1 MNTKLIRI
9 LCCIIAALPLYGCAY
24 GGGGQTSEPERVEI
38 AGNASGTAAPI
49 FTAAPDAATAAEAWV
64 LFINAKK
71 GDAALVAIDSKFY
84 LIDTGREENADE
96 LISILRQYGVSE
108 LEGIFLTHS
117 HKDHT
122 GGLKTIANTFKINN
136 AYRSDIGE
144 KDDEGVLKLDKK
156 LAKLGLAQSVL
167 SAGAE
172 LRLGNGASLEV
183 LAPISF
189 NADDDNDNSLVMM
202 LKVNGQSVL
211 FTGDMQFSEEQTLLD
226 SGAQLKADVLKVGNH
241 GNPDATLDTFA
252 SSVAPKA
259 AIISTNRLFDDDSA
273 NERVIAALPDSEI
286 FITENDAW
294 GVMARLDSDADGGIS
309 ITYAAPNIE
318 ERAAYMRDNYYTAL
332 INRKNLIT
340 PDYVPN
346 NLVKAAD
353 MGLENVK
360 LKKDSIKGDKEA
372 MLALKAMLK
381 AAQKDGVYGFYLVSA
396 YRDYAEQQAL
406 WDKKVAKDQ
415 NYGKDVDKPIV
426 TAYPGASEHQ
436 TGLAFDIA
444 AVDATS
450 LSQGFSDTEQ
460 GKWLYAHCS
469 EYGFILR
476 YPKGKEQE
484 TVIVFEPW
492 HFRYVGRELARYLTE
507 HDMTLEKY
515 YQTFYK
521 NEG

>member
-1 MNTKLIRI
+1 
-9 LCCIIAALPLYGCAY
+9 
-24 GGGGQTSEPERVEI
+24 
-38 AGNASGTAAPI
+38 
-49 FTAAPDAATAAEAWV
+49 
-64 LFINAKK
+64 
-71 GDAALVAIDSKFY
+71 
-84 LIDTGREENADE
+84 
-96 LISILRQYGVSE
+96 
-108 LEGIFLTHS
+108 
-117 HKDHT
+117 
-122 GGLKTIANTFKINN
+122 
-136 AYRSDIGE
+136 
-144 KDDEGVLKLDKK
+144 
-156 LAKLGLAQSVL
+156 
-167 SAGAE
+167 
-172 LRLGNGASLEV
+172 
-183 LAPISF
+183 
-189 NADDDNDNSLVMM
+189 
-202 LKVNGQSVL
+202 
-211 FTGDMQFSEEQTLLD
+211 
-226 SGAQLKADVLKVGNH
+226 
-241 GNPDATLDTFA
+241 
-252 SSVAPKA
+252 
-259 AIISTNRLFDDDSA
+259 
-273 NERVIAALPDSEI
+273 
-286 FITENDAW
+286 
-294 GVMARLDSDADGGIS
+294 
-309 ITYAAPNIE
+309 
-318 ERAAYMRDNYYTAL
+318 
-332 INRKNLIT
+332 
-340 PDYVPN
+340 
-346 NLVKAAD
+346 
-353 MGLENVK
+353 
-360 LKKDSIKGDKEA
+360 

-444 AVDATS
+444 AVDATA

>member
-1 MNTKLIRI
+1 
-9 LCCIIAALPLYGCAY
+9 
-24 GGGGQTSEPERVEI
+24 
-38 AGNASGTAAPI
+38 
-49 FTAAPDAATAAEAWV
+49 
-64 LFINAKK
+64 
-71 GDAALVAIDSKFY
+71 
-84 LIDTGREENADE
+84 
-96 LISILRQYGVSE
+96 
-108 LEGIFLTHS
+108 
-117 HKDHT
+117 
-122 GGLKTIANTFKINN
+122 
-136 AYRSDIGE
+136 
-144 KDDEGVLKLDKK
+144 
-156 LAKLGLAQSVL
+156 
-167 SAGAE
+167 
-172 LRLGNGASLEV
+172 
-183 LAPISF
+183 
-189 NADDDNDNSLVMM
+189 
-202 LKVNGQSVL
+202 
-211 FTGDMQFSEEQTLLD
+211 
-226 SGAQLKADVLKVGNH
+226 
-241 GNPDATLDTFA
+241 
-252 SSVAPKA
+252 
-259 AIISTNRLFDDDSA
+259 
-273 NERVIAALPDSEI
+273 
-286 FITENDAW
+286 
-294 GVMARLDSDADGGIS
+294 
-309 ITYAAPNIE
+309 
-318 ERAAYMRDNYYTAL
+318 MRDNYYTAL
-332 INRKNLIT
+332 INRKNLIS

-444 AVDATS
+444 AVDATA
-450 LSQGFSDTEQ
+450 LSQGFADTEQ